1 MKEQDGSFGGA
12 AAQKTYPEAV
22 IQTLCVGGT
31 WEDIRISSPISFR
44 AAVCPALGLIMPD
57 IAVGAQIFDV
67 VFHPTESLVYTGL
80 LTGAVKA
87 YSYDEQGQTEEKLNL
102 RPSKRSCRGLAM
114 SESGDRLWTVG
125 KSKAL

>member
-22 IQTLCVGGT
+22 TQTLRVARGKIFAFPLRFLSAPPFCL
-31 WEDIRISSPISFR
+31 
-44 AAVCPALGLIMPD
+44 ALGLIMPD

-125 KSKAL
+125 KSKAF